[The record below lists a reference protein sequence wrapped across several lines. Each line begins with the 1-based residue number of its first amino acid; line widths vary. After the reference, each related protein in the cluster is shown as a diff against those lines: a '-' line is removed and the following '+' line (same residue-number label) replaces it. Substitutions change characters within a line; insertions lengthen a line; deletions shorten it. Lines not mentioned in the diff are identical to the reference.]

1 MVTSRSA
8 RTRSVPF
15 GLSRRTLL
23 VGGATLLAGACG
35 GSSEGPATASG
46 QPGTGE
52 PAASGT
58 VDAAGLQVVQFF
70 KSGAV
75 PAAVPH
81 RLAFGLGDGNG
92 VLQAGGPSTLEVKV
106 LDAAGASVLPETSV
120 RRHAN
125 QLARPYWPVTVNLPA
140 GTYQAVLSEAGRP
153 VGSPA
158 FFEVSASTAIPKYGD
173 RMPLVASPTPSNTQG
188 VTPLCTREP
197 ACPLHDVSLDTV
209 VGRKPVA
216 LLVGTPA
223 YCQTAVCGPT
233 LDVLLNSRRDGVAFI
248 HAEVWKDNT
257 FAEAAPLL
265 SALNIDF
272 EPILFAIR
280 ADGTVADRLDVIFDA
295 DDVTAALDKLR

>member
-1 MVTSRSA
+1 MRQADKGMPSA
-8 RTRSVPF
+8 
-15 GLSRRTLL
+15 LSRRAVLI
-23 VGGATLLAGACG
+23 GGAALLTGACG
-35 GSSEGPATASG
+35 GSSGARTTSSGQQGTASPAATA
-46 QPGTGE
+46 
-52 PAASGT
+52 
-58 VDAAGLQVVQFF
+58 DAATLQIVAFF
-70 KSGAV
+70 KSGTI
-75 PAAVPH
+75 PASVPH
-81 RLAFGLGDGNG
+81 RLAFGLGDSNG
-92 VLQAGGPSTLEVKV
+92 VLQAGGPSTLEVEV
-106 LDAAGASVLPETSV
+106 RDAAGAPVFADAAV

-140 GTYQAVLSEAGRP
+140 GTYQAVFTLAGQS

-158 FFEVSASTAIPKYGD
+158 FFEISTNTQLPKYGD
-173 RMPLVASPTPSNTQG
+173 RMPLVASPTPADTQG

-209 VGRKPVA
+209 IGRQPVA

-223 YCQTAVCGPT
+223 YCKTAVCGPT

-265 SALNIDF
+265 TALNIDF